1 LFVAHLFAYS
11 ELNSAAIVLNRT
23 GGARLRRNAA
33 IQGTVVVV
41 AVLLAARAAALRGTA
56 EEVMATHQQ
65 VQVAMAQVRPMS

>member
-1 LFVAHLFAYS
+1 M
-11 ELNSAAIVLNRT
+11 NSAAIVLNRT